1 MSREIV
7 NLNTYPGSDQAL
19 IDRVDDAFN
28 YFNGF
33 RLEELKEDDK
43 YYINALMSY
52 IEKLEARTKKLNKQ
66 L

>member
-1 MSREIV
+1 MSIKK
-7 NLNTYPGSDQAL
+7 PL
-19 IDRVDDAFN
+19 IDKVDDAFN

-33 RLEELKEDDK
+33 RLEELKEDDR
-43 YYINALMSY
+43 YYINALMFY